1 MRMLEKEAEKSG
13 RKRLQTIFQYPEGS
27 FFIVP
32 KILKLIPPHNVY
44 VEVFGGAACLLFNK
58 EPARVEVYN
67 DINGELVNFFR
78 VLRDDTKWKIL
89 QEKLALTPYA
99 RAEFEEACR
108 APTGELDDVERAR
121 RFYVRVQMSFG
132 GKGKTF
138 GYAVAKNLPL
148 SYYNKIAL
156 FPAFHD
162 RLKNVIIENDD
173 FEKIFRRYDSPE
185 TFFFC
190 DPPYIR
196 HSIRSDFLNLEMS
209 EEDHRRLIETVLNV
223 KGKVLLLGFRHQL
236 YEQLTAA
243 GWRAVSLRVP
253 ICIRNPHQ
261 TGGKRS
267 HQYRYAWMNYKL

>member
-1 MRMLEKEAEKSG
+1 MRGQEREAEKSG
-13 RKRLQTIFQYPEGS
+13 RKRLQTIFKYPQGS
-27 FFIVP
+27 FYIVP

-58 EPARVEVYN
+58 KPARVEVYN

-121 RFYVRVQMSFG
+121 RFFVRVQMSFA
-132 GKGKTF
+132 GKGETF
-138 GYAVAKNLPL
+138 GYAVARNLPL
-148 SYYNKIAL
+148 PHYNKIAL

-190 DPPYIR
+190 DPPYIC
-196 HSIRSDFLNLEMS
+196 HSIRSDFLNLELL

-223 KGKVLLLGFRHQL
+223 KGKVLLLGFWHPL
-236 YEQLTAA
+236 YKPLTAA
-243 GWRAVSLRVP
+243 GWCVMRLRVP
-253 ICIRNPHQ
+253 IFHCHSHQ
-261 TGGKRS
+261 TGGKRR
-267 HQYRYAWMNYKL
+267 HHYRYAWMNYKL